1 MSESA
6 ATQNVSG
13 PQCRRFEDSEALD
26 NTLAEF
32 VAQRLSEGV
41 EARGSATL
49 VVSGGSTPLG
59 FFRCLAAITL
69 PWSNIQITLAD
80 ERWVPVD
87 HPDSNEGQL
96 RRIFPASA
104 LISMLSLR
112 GEGDTPEQQ
121 VAYLNQRLQGSAP
134 FDLVILGMG
143 NAAHTA
149 SLFPA
154 APQWQAGLD
163 TTATAAC
170 LLVDPPTARHQRIS
184 MSLAR
189 LLNAEQIIVHVTGE
203 EKAHMLQTAWAS
215 NAPEQY
221 PIAAILRQQG
231 TPVTVFSDRPV
242 RLDP

>member
-6 ATQNVSG
+6 ATLNVSG

-121 VAYLNQRLQGSAP
+121 VAIRRS
-134 FDLVILGMG
+134 
-143 NAAHTA
+143 
-149 SLFPA
+149 
-154 APQWQAGLD
+154 
-163 TTATAAC
+163 
-170 LLVDPPTARHQRIS
+170 R
-184 MSLAR
+184 
-189 LLNAEQIIVHVTGE
+189 
-203 EKAHMLQTAWAS
+203 
-215 NAPEQY
+215 
-221 PIAAILRQQG
+221 
-231 TPVTVFSDRPV
+231 
-242 RLDP
+242 